1 MHIPID
7 EPPRCTLC
15 EKRPATENYM
25 LSGHAEMVCT
35 ACLERRQVRDAY
47 EDKLL
52 HISALQGRKQYD
64 DALACLDAILEA
76 NRERDHDRWLARSIA
91 HDRALI
97 LFEAGRYAEAEQA
110 FGAWAQLGFEDVS
123 QRWMHAHG
131 TALTLEAFGRDQ
143 EAVTVLE
150 EALAYQDPKYLPS
163 ARWVLSELVRLSEK
177 AGLPV
182 DSKWLRIAE
191 AVAERYGVDMPV
203 RDSPGEAILAL
214 EQITQG
220 KQPKRAG
227 E

>member
-1 MHIPID
+1 MLLPKD
-7 EPPRCTLC
+7 KSPLCSRCQKNAAVKQYTHKTLS
-15 EKRPATENYM
+15 EM
-25 LSGHAEMVCT
+25 LCA
-35 ACLERRQVRDAY
+35 ACFDRWSVQDALES
-47 EDKLL
+47 KLL
-52 HISALQGRKQYD
+52 HISALQSRKQYD

-143 EAVTVLE
+143 EAVAVLE

-214 EQITQG
+214 EQITRG
-220 KQPKRAG
+220 KQPKRPD